1 MDQFKR
7 PKIHIA
13 KTKTEWAADVVGYF
27 SLAAMFGLLLLNWGK
42 LPAEVP
48 AHFGATGEVDR
59 WGSKWELLILPI
71 ITIALYIFLAIFEKF
86 PETHNYPARFNENNA
101 RAFYLNS
108 RQLLNYTKNIIN
120 ILFTYSVF
128 ITVSISLEA
137 ETKLGWPFYVIL
149 ASLFIIMIF
158 KIMKSFKI
166 K

>member
-13 KTKTEWAADVVGYF
+13 KTKTEWAADLAGYF
-27 SLAAMFGLLLLNWGK
+27 ALVVMIGLLLLNWGK

-59 WGSKWELLILPI
+59 WGSKLELLILPI
-71 ITIALYIFLAIFEKF
+71 IAIALYIFLAIFEKF

-108 RQLLNYTKNIIN
+108 RQLMNYSKNIIN
-120 ILFTYSVF
+120 ILFAYSVF
-128 ITVSISLEA
+128 ITISISLE
-137 ETKLGWPFYVIL
+137 EDTKLGWPFYVIL

-158 KIMKSFKI
+158 KIIKAFKI